1 MTRPGLLLP
10 LVAAVLGA
18 CSSMSAP
25 VDPAGR
31 SDSPRVE
38 PMMRVTAGVPADQA
52 AYIDGKTHLA
62 AHRFDLAI
70 ESFRQALRLN
80 PRHVD
85 SLNGMGVAHSLAQR
99 QPEAI
104 VAFGQAVELTPD
116 NAQWHANLGMALARD
131 GQFEQARSVLAKAWA
146 LAPANALIEAQ
157 YQRVSA
163 SAREQEL
170 SRRQRQG
177 QHSVAAPITSDIPRV
192 GLRQL
197 GERVFELDLDQPAE
211 VTVEAPAGAEE
222 PVVVEASVTDQAPRV
237 LAAPLVDATTIVQ
250 ESPTIVDSP
259 TATEEMPPVQISAAA
274 DSPLGTT
281 IEQPEQLAQSQPSVD
296 ARPDPTTLPYVY
308 EGRRST
314 RLPDTSVTVSPDNAV
329 PNAPGLPVSEPSST
343 AAPATPLAAPATA
356 EVEASAV
363 DASAVEASAL
373 PADAAAQTEP
383 SEALEA
389 ARQALYQR
397 RLEAARIRAAR
408 TQAIDDAAAAAGV
421 PTRR

>member
-104 VAFGQAVELTPD
+104 VAFGQAVELAPD
-116 NAQWHANLGMALARD
+116 NAQWQANLGMALARD

-170 SRRQRQG
+170 SRRQRHGPQA
-177 QHSVAAPITSDIPRV
+177 VAAPITSDIPRV

-197 GERVFELDLDQPAE
+197 GERVFELDLDQPAD
-211 VTVEAPAGAEE
+211 VTVEAPA
-222 PVVVEASVTDQAPRV
+222 VVEAPVINQAQRV
-237 LAAPLVDATTIVQ
+237 LAAPRVDATIIVQ
-250 ESPTIVDSP
+250 ESPTILDST
-259 TATEEMPPVQISAAA
+259 TATKEMPPVQMSAAA

-281 IEQPEQLAQSQPSVD
+281 VEQPEQLAQTQPSVD
-296 ARPDPTTLPYVY
+296 ARPDPATLPYVY

-314 RLPDTSVTVSPDNAV
+314 RLPDMPVTVSPDNAV

-343 AAPATPLAAPATA
+343 TAPAVPLAAPATA
-356 EVEASAV
+356 EVESSAV
-363 DASAVEASAL
+363 DASAVEATAL
-373 PADAAAQTEP
+373 PADASAQTEP

-408 TQAIDDAAAAAGV
+408 TQAIDDAAGV
-421 PTRR
+421 PARR